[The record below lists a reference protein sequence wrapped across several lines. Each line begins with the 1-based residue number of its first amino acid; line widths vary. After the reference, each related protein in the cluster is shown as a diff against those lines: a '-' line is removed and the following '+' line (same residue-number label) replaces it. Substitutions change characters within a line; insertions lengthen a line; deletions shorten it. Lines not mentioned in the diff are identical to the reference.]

1 MLGFYLPEEIKGISE
16 YVRILETFKGQLQN
30 QPKSEYSVVI
40 TKTYI
45 LTEKMLKDLIYFH
58 SFLFWEDI
66 SIDKDLAML
75 GLGQLIGLMKKMNQY
90 FSENLKSK
98 TK

>member
-1 MLGFYLPEEIKGISE
+1 
-16 YVRILETFKGQLQN
+16 
-30 QPKSEYSVVI
+30 
-40 TKTYI
+40 
-45 LTEKMLKDLIYFH
+45 MLKDLIYFH

-66 SIDKDLAML
+66 TIIEDLRDRMESVNEKLKSDFSIDKDLAML